1 MHPTKSTNKE
11 QLIAYRLLSL
21 AMNFDLQYN
30 QIMLN
35 FGMVSRS
42 IWMNLKECFDTILQL
57 LWLIPSILQH
67 AIQNTQKVFFPHLIV
82 YWSRGS
88 FVQLAINLNLLSV
101 SIIMVSCKI
110 CKVGTTWAVLKIYY
124 NAQAYAHQFMKATLV
139 MFVINLE

>member
-1 MHPTKSTNKE
+1 
-11 QLIAYRLLSL
+11 
-21 AMNFDLQYN
+21 
-30 QIMLN
+30 
-35 FGMVSRS
+35 
-42 IWMNLKECFDTILQL
+42 MNLKECFDTILQL

-67 AIQNTQKVFFPHLIV
+67 AIKNTQKVFFPHLIV

-124 NAQAYAHQFMKATLV
+124 NAKAYAHQFMKATLV
-139 MFVINLE
+139 MFTINLE

>member
-21 AMNFDLQYN
+21 AMNFNLQYN
-30 QIMLN
+30 QILLN
-35 FGMVSRS
+35 FARYSRS

-67 AIQNTQKVFFPHLIV
+67 AIKNTQKVFFPRLIV

-110 CKVGTTWAVLKIYY
+110 CKVRTSCCTE
-124 NAQAYAHQFMKATLV
+124 
-139 MFVINLE
+139 NLL